1 MKAPPRRV
9 GAVFAAAEVPFDY
22 QDFIH
27 DAYSGT
33 AAFHFRSEQDMAVRI
48 RQTVYDPEAGTY
60 EAPLWPQGGDIKK
73 ELILHETAPFV
84 RV

>member
-1 MKAPPRRV
+1 MKAPPRRG

-27 DAYSGT
+27 NVYSGT
-33 AAFHFRSEQDMAVRI
+33 AAFHFRSEQDMPFRI

-60 EAPLWPQGGDIKK
+60 EASGMVTGWDIKK
-73 ELILHETAPFV
+73 ELFHETAPFV

>member
-1 MKAPPRRV
+1 MKAPPRRG

-33 AAFHFRSEQDMAVRI
+33 VALHFRSEQDMPFRI

-60 EAPLWPQGGDIKK
+60 EASVWSQGGI
-73 ELILHETAPFV
+73 
-84 RV
+84 